1 MVNRYTVQIPG
12 QLHGSRCY
20 IDASTLPDPVS
31 SLPRRAR
38 IGIFIINMQVHPPQQ
53 VYIKAAMSDSTSLLM
68 AEAAALALAA
78 IVTERLHLQHT
89 NFL

>member
-1 MVNRYTVQIPG
+1 
-12 QLHGSRCY
+12 
-20 IDASTLPDPVS
+20 
-31 SLPRRAR
+31 
-38 IGIFIINMQVHPPQQ
+38 MQVHPPQR

-68 AEAAALALAA
+68 AQAAALALAA